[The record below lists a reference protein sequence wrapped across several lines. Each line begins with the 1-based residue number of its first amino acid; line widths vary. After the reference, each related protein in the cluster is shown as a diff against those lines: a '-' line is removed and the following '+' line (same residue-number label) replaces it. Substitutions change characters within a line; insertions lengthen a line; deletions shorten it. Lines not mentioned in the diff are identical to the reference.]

1 VVFLCPV
8 TKLCPYGDK
17 SIFYVDPFSE
27 KIDLC
32 SKLALRR
39 ILRLIKLK
47 DVMQKTSLA
56 RSTIYKYIS
65 FSEFPKPIKLGCKSV
80 AWLESEIDDWIK
92 AKIDES
98 RN

>member
-1 VVFLCPV
+1 
-8 TKLCPYGDK
+8 
-17 SIFYVDPFSE
+17 
-27 KIDLC
+27 
-32 SKLALRR
+32 
-39 ILRLIKLK
+39 
-47 DVMQKTSLA
+47 MHKTSLA

-92 AKIDES
+92 TKIDES